1 MVNGGWKTSFLLFIV
16 LQTDKNIN
24 KLHKENRREE
34 RELEATSSALG
45 QEATVL
51 LLKQHEKY
59 FFITP

>member
-1 MVNGGWKTSFLLFIV
+1 MVVGKHLFIV

-45 QEATVL
+45 QEATGVVV
-51 LLKQHEKY
+51 K
-59 FFITP
+59 TT